1 MQVLKVIPLAVFGAV
16 GVMLNIPQDQAVSN
30 LSTWW
35 VEFGLPPFDGIL
47 MPAVDSWVL
56 AGCIAGSV
64 ALFVPWRRLMG
75 YKSPVPKEVPTLD
88 ILADLDLLLRLE
100 SGEEDWHET
109 ENRVHQR
116 AIVDEFRRIGLFP
129 PHGGLPDQEEIKE
142 IRARV
147 VRYGV
152 RTTTRE
158 LKIERGE

>member
-1 MQVLKVIPLAVFGAV
+1 MQFLKAILLAVLGAV
-16 GVMLNIPQDQAVSN
+16 GMMANIPQDQAVSN

-35 VEFGLPPFDGIL
+35 VWFGLPPFDGIL
-47 MPAVDSWVL
+47 IPAVDSWLL
-56 AGCIAGSV
+56 AGCIAVGII
-64 ALFVPWRRLMG
+64 LLVPWRRLMG
-75 YKSPVPKEVPTLD
+75 YKSPAPKEVPTLD
-88 ILADLDLLLRLE
+88 ILADLDSLLRLE

-109 ENRVHQR
+109 ENRVHQA

-129 PHGGLPDQEEIKE
+129 PHGGLPDQEKIKE

-158 LKIERGE
+158 LKNERGE